1 MRLENSELRTFQA
14 VVEANGFNRAAERLH
29 ISQSAVSQ
37 AIASLE
43 AKLDTPLLF
52 RGKQL
57 GLSEAGRR
65 LLEHANETLR
75 EEQLVLEDIGRI
87 KRGGQQTLNIAI
99 NSSITRFYAPQLI
112 SQFSLAQQD
121 THIKV
126 AQLPSRRLI
135 YEVLSGRAELAIGP
149 FQKHMD
155 AFTTIPLFNETRHLV
170 VSSKHAHFQQLLKGE
185 HKSLKQSPLITSF
198 LDNPEMRPA
207 IQRIRDRF
215 KSVWEISSLSLRIHL
230 VEQGLGVAFINHK
243 LLAEDPVCQ
252 QFTTL
257 KDLPFGRIDRQAGIY
272 YKAGKTLSP
281 SAQEFVA
288 LCREFW

>member
-37 AIASLE
+37 AIANLE

-112 SQFSLAQQD
+112 SEFSLAQQD

-155 AFTTIPLFNETRHLV
+155 AFATIPLFNETRHLV
-170 VSSKHAHFQQLLKGE
+170 VNSKHANFQQLLKGE

-252 QFTTL
+252 QFTAL

-272 YKAGKTLSP
+272 YKAGTTLSP
-281 SAQEFVA
+281 AAQEFVA